1 MKNKK
6 RGIRGFCRLSVLM
19 CGGLMGSAMAAEVDH
34 FPSHPLRIIVAF
46 AAGGANDIVTRVI
59 AQKLTETWGQS
70 IVVDNRGGAGGNI
83 GADLAAKANPDGYT
97 LFMTSGSIVTANQH
111 IYRKMTYDPQKDFV
125 PITMVASGPQI
136 VVVPQGFQAKSI
148 KEFISLAKAKPK
160 GLSMGTAGFGTQTHL
175 AAENFMQAAGI
186 DATHVPYKGEGPAL
200 TDLLGGQINFVTA
213 NLAAAINLVQ
223 QGKLRGLGVTSLKRI
238 ATLPEVPA
246 VAETLPGFENLGWF
260 GFVAPTGVPKAVLL
274 KINNDTA
281 KALQNREIA
290 SRYEQLGMVPVGDTP
305 EHFANT
311 IKAETVLWGKI
322 VHARHLIVE

>member
-223 QGKLRGLGVTSLKRI
+223 QGKSSEDTTLKTYVDRLRKQMIIAEADPKRSVTNKTSVITGPLTRIVGWATRRI
-238 ATLPEVPA
+238 APA
-246 VAETLPGFENLGWF
+246 DRG
-260 GFVAPTGVPKAVLL
+260 
-274 KINNDTA
+274 
-281 KALQNREIA
+281 IA
-290 SRYEQLGMVPVGDTP
+290 G
-305 EHFANT
+305 
-311 IKAETVLWGKI
+311 
-322 VHARHLIVE
+322 